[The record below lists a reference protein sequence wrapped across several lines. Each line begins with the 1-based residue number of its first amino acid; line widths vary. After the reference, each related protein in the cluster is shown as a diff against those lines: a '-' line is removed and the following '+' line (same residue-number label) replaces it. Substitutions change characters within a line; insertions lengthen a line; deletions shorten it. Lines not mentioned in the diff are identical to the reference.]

1 MMMKKSCGIF
11 WMTGLATFA
20 GSQDEGGLKSS
31 DVKVEF
37 PVVQIGLMDKK
48 GESLPVPK
56 LIFGAMLSVPSPLNF
71 ESGDK
76 VQEQVL
82 TAEDSTGKKL
92 GVVTFNLGFLG
103 DPSRESVNKVVV
115 YGACLRLP
123 AADAAWVRLRG
134 TLRVPVA
141 RERETPLYEFPL
153 EEKEVKKDV
162 PLSPYAEREQ
172 KGDIIVAEEEPA
184 CEWTV
189 SLAERKGE
197 EFAVRVSLG
206 SEHRFMIDEWQL
218 FDGKGRKIDSSVLS
232 FFGSVSENFQEDGY
246 VLQFPYQGEL
256 PVLKVKLLYKQHV
269 DIVTVPVDVRIGLGG
284 QRK

>member
-1 MMMKKSCGIF
+1 MMKKSCGIF

-20 GSQDEGGLKSS
+20 GAQDEGGLKSS

-48 GESLPVPK
+48 GESLSVPK

-71 ESGDK
+71 ESDDK

-115 YGACLRLP
+115 YGECPRLP
-123 AADAAWVRLRG
+123 AVDAAWVRLRG

-141 RERETPLYEFPL
+141 RDRETPLYEFPL

-184 CEWTV
+184 CEWMV

-197 EFAVRVSLG
+197 EFTVRVSLG

>member
-1 MMMKKSCGIF
+1 M
-11 WMTGLATFA
+11 FA
-20 GSQDEGGLKSS
+20 GAQDAGGLKSS

-37 PVVQIGLMDKK
+37 PVVQIGLMDRK
-48 GESLPVPK
+48 GESLPIPK
-56 LIFGAMLSVPSPLNF
+56 LIFGAMLSVPAPLNF
-71 ESGDK
+71 EADDK

-92 GVVTFNLGFLG
+92 GDVTFNLAFLG
-103 DPSRESVNKVVV
+103 GASRESVNKTLV
-115 YGACLRLP
+115 YGESPRLP
-123 AADAAWVRLRG
+123 AADASWVRLRG

-141 RERETPLYEFPL
+141 RDRETPLYEFPL

-197 EFAVRVSLG
+197 QFTVRVSLG

-232 FFGSVSENFQEDGY
+232 FFGSVSENFLEDGY